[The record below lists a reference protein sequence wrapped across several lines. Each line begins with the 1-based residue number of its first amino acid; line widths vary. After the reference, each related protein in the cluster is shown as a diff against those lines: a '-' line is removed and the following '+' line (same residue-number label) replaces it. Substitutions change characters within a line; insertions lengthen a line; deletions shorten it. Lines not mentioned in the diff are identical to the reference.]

1 MFYNCITKHKTA
13 KPKYPKSWISFGS
26 GFLVTCTSVQTS
38 DVVYLAFMIGWSD
51 FEFIKKGTISVK
63 KESDGLGVY
72 HLDQKD

>member
-1 MFYNCITKHKTA
+1 M
-13 KPKYPKSWISFGS
+13 
-26 GFLVTCTSVQTS
+26 TCTSVQTS

>member
-1 MFYNCITKHKTA
+1 MTGTPF
-13 KPKYPKSWISFGS
+13 
-26 GFLVTCTSVQTS
+26 QTS
-38 DVVYLAFMIGWSD
+38 DVVYLAFIIGWSD